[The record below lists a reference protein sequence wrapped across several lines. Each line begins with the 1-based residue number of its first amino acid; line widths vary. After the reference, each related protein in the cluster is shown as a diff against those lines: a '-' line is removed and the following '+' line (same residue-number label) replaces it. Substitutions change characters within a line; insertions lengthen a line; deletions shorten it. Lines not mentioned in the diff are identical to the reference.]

1 MTGKETL
8 RQIIEGLEGVTPG
21 PWYQTGTP
29 WFNDGTGVLAG
40 SPDGNIAFV
49 IADTDDWSMPRDEY
63 EGFPLGDKEADAEH
77 IARCHP
83 DAMRAIA
90 EYVAALE
97 ADLRRAN
104 ELINAALEDY
114 RDARRTALLEA
125 RRQAFDEVGQ
135 KAREYAAHY
144 PEASDG
150 RNTFI
155 IFAEWAEGKI
165 NG

>member
-90 EYVAALE
+90 EYVAELE
-97 ADLRRAN
+97 AERDEALTWISEATKMITDVTGGGSELFVRKGEAFRAGLQCRSKGGLR
-104 ELINAALEDY
+104 
-114 RDARRTALLEA
+114 
-125 RRQAFDEVGQ
+125 
-135 KAREYAAHY
+135 
-144 PEASDG
+144 
-150 RNTFI
+150 
-155 IFAEWAEGKI
+155 
-165 NG
+165 